1 MDKSIFSK
9 DYASLLAQL
18 REARRV
24 SGVTQESLASRLG
37 TTQSVVS
44 KCERGER
51 RIDVVELRTWCK
63 ALGLSFPEFLSA
75 FEKALNRRGSSKR
88 SSKGS

>member
-9 DYASLLAQL
+9 DYALLLDQL
-18 REARRV
+18 REARRA

-37 TTQSVVS
+37 TTQSLVS

-63 ALGLSFPEFLSA
+63 ALGLSFTDFLAA
-75 FEKALNRRGSSKR
+75 FEKSLKRG
-88 SSKGS
+88 GSR